1 MPHKREPLKK
11 KKESWYKIPKSPPYP
26 PTHLSFASP
35 HSHSFFLIVP
45 SVPLSSEHSD
55 TETQKIQLLCQQI
68 SKLGPSQ
75 GHIITQNRAFTWNSP
90 SILDHHTAEPAGY
103 IPCFLTTLN
112 LKKCVAINWQ
122 NQSMLYEHFWPPLQK
137 KGPFSLSSISR
148 GESGPLSVQC
158 CYTSTETLR
167 FIRFGEPRTATSTF
181 AQLLSSESDPQQ
193 EEKRRRKLYWP
204 WPWPP

>member
-1 MPHKREPLKK
+1 MDQWPQCAQFQWTSYRPPDTTCTPDAAQKGTFKK
-11 KKESWYKIPKSPPYP
+11 KKRNRGARYPNPPPFP

-35 HSHSFFLIVP
+35 PSPSFFLIVP

-90 SILDHHTAEPAGY
+90 STLDHHTAEPAGY

-137 KGPFSLSSISR
+137 KKAPFHYQVFQ
-148 GESGPLSVQC
+148 GEKVAPFQ
-158 CYTSTETLR
+158 
-167 FIRFGEPRTATSTF
+167 FNAATR
-181 AQLLSSESDPQQ
+181 PQ
-193 EEKRRRKLYWP
+193 KP
-204 WPWPP
+204 